1 MKLKKA
7 EPAAVETEAPTAAPI
22 GGGAVIADR
31 FKLDAVE
38 DAGTSGGAG
47 KIMTIIG
54 VVVALLALAASGTV
68 VALMHQNWQLIEHV

>member
-7 EPAAVETEAPTAAPI
+7 EPAAVETEAPTAATT
-22 GGGAVIADR
+22 GGAVIADR

-38 DAGTSGGAG
+38 DAGASGGTG